1 MVRAV
6 RTVVMVALGLVLAL
20 AGCGAASGPDL
31 SAHALLT
38 SVAMS
43 SATDGWAVG
52 EYGTILRYTG
62 GAWRPFPAPTHA
74 DLYGV
79 ASLSAS
85 EAWAV
90 GLDIAAGHGILLHF
104 ADGRWEQVR
113 GLSVPALRSVTLVS
127 PVEGWAV
134 GDGGTILH
142 LMGGQWH
149 ALPPITHYP
158 LHAVAVGASGD
169 GWAVGYGMHNTSDGA
184 VDTGAILRYHAGQWS
199 NTDHS
204 ADPTTS
210 PYAGLRLYSVAVASN
225 GEAWVVGL
233 SHKRPGLVLHNAAG
247 SWQLANEFGPY
258 LLMDVRVVSQADS
271 WAVGYNGTLLHY
283 DGVRWKLAGSPTK
296 SDLAGLAMVGAD
308 EGWAVGDDHLILHL
322 HSGTWSVYQS

>member
-6 RTVVMVALGLVLAL
+6 RSVVAVALGLVLAL
-20 AGCGAASGPDL
+20 AGCGAAAGPDL
-31 SAHALLT
+31 SAHTALT

-52 EYGTILRYTG
+52 EYGTILRYAG

-90 GLDIAAGHGILLHF
+90 GLDVAAGHGILLHF
-104 ADGRWEQVR
+104 ADGQWEQVR
-113 GLSVPALRSVTLVS
+113 GLSVPALRSVILVS

-142 LMGGQWH
+142 LTSGQWH
-149 ALPPITHYP
+149 ALPSITRYP
-158 LHAVAVGASGD
+158 LYAVAIGPSGD
-169 GWAVGYGMHNTSDGA
+169 GWAVGYGMHNTSDGS

-204 ADPTTS
+204 ADPATS
-210 PYAGLRLYSVAVASN
+210 TYARLRLYGVAIASN
-225 GEAWVVGL
+225 GEAWAVGL
-233 SHKRPGLVLHNAAG
+233 SGLRRGLVLHNSG
-247 SWQLANEFGPY
+247 GPWDLANGFGPY
-258 LLMDVRVVSQADS
+258 QLMDVRVASPADS
-271 WAVGYNGTLLHY
+271 WAAGYNGTLLHY
-283 DGVRWKLAGSPTK
+283 DGVRWKAASSPTK
-296 SDLAGLAMVGAD
+296 TDLAALAMVGPD
-308 EGWAVGDDHLILHL
+308 EGWAVGDDHLILHM
-322 HSGTWSVYQS
+322 HNGIWSVYQP